1 MDDDMQE
8 KGIQSEPA
16 LVFSYN
22 PMELILTICASA
34 VTAFIPLFVAAFP
47 WLLGITNLMGVE
59 DPKLVVGLSFGFSYI
74 LLYVIAEC
82 IDVKLG
88 DSLGRTML
96 ALEVG
101 VLLGSVGAIV
111 VVLKGEILEYFLHI
125 YMVTMA
131 YVLVSGASMVAMGVT
146 NEQYK
151 WPARLTLFVAFT
163 GMLAGAL
170 FYAILAKEGDA
181 SIYTT
186 HELTW
191 VALGSMT
198 VGLLLAGFNFYRG
211 LLGDIRARDDN
222 KQGVNLTSV

>member
-74 LLYVIAEC
+74 LLYVIAES

-151 WPARLTLFVAFT
+151 WP